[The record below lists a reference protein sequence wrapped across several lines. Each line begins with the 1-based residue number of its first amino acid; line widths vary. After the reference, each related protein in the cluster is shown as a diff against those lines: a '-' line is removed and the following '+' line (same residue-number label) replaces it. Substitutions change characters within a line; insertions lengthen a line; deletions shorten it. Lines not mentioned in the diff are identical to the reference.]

1 MSITLYILEFLLCS
15 AIFVALYKLLIEG
28 RVSYR
33 YSRIYLVWSMIFSAI
48 VPILELPLYPAETVY
63 YEMPIILN
71 EQLSQSTIVVDEQ
84 TMHTGEITVEPQSEP
99 INWAMVASIVAASI
113 YGIIVLM
120 NLARFVWRL
129 WFIRKL
135 RKHCELTIYEAYTL
149 ALSDQISEPFS
160 FWRTIYM
167 SRQFQGREKQQVVT
181 HELSHVRHNHTA
193 ERLVLELMRCVF
205 WFNPF
210 VWIAGSLL
218 VQVQE
223 WQADRDVI
231 DAGYDVYEYRNSIFR
246 QLYGL
251 GPDVELTSGLYSKL
265 TKKRFLMMTN
275 FKKGRFPLVRMG
287 VAVLVM
293 VAMILAF
300 GAVKDEDKIVY
311 NSPSQISEFIVEES
325 ETSGL
330 MQVENSKIEQD
341 TVKDKYPPTVKYP
354 AGIVVPEN
362 EKQIILNKGTYEVFA
377 CGYKSKD
384 NQVFPNVV
392 IMVLNDREL
401 AIKNKGDWQLVESG
415 VYSYMLTDKHF
426 IVARDDKKYT
436 FGVDRF
442 SGPLYKTTFDV
453 IIPDDAVMRSLTFLG
468 PMETRDSSVHLG
480 FKYGKA
486 YLNGK
491 ETSIQE
497 LSEVHHINFAVPT
510 VDLGRVKQTLSIGD
524 IIEKNTSQTV
534 SEKEKTEPEE
544 SPNASVAQSST
555 VKNNTKIYLP
565 SGYDTKH
572 EWTKVPMD
580 KREPIFQTIP
590 VFEFLDDSQ
599 VQIKSPKTNTY
610 ITSGL
615 YKYEFKGGKLYLK
628 GEHDYVFPF
637 KKSFDG
643 DANEHLNIYINTEL
657 YGVKIKYVSLSLVNK

>member
-1 MSITLYILEFLLCS
+1 
-15 AIFVALYKLLIEG
+15 
-28 RVSYR
+28 
-33 YSRIYLVWSMIFSAI
+33 
-48 VPILELPLYPAETVY
+48 
-63 YEMPIILN
+63 
-71 EQLSQSTIVVDEQ
+71 
-84 TMHTGEITVEPQSEP
+84 
-99 INWAMVASIVAASI
+99 
-113 YGIIVLM
+113 
-120 NLARFVWRL
+120 
-129 WFIRKL
+129 
-135 RKHCELTIYEAYTL
+135 
-149 ALSDQISEPFS
+149 
-160 FWRTIYM
+160 
-167 SRQFQGREKQQVVT
+167 
-181 HELSHVRHNHTA
+181 
-193 ERLVLELMRCVF
+193 
-205 WFNPF
+205 
-210 VWIAGSLL
+210 
-218 VQVQE
+218 
-223 WQADRDVI
+223 
-231 DAGYDVYEYRNSIFR
+231 
-246 QLYGL
+246 
-251 GPDVELTSGLYSKL
+251 
-265 TKKRFLMMTN
+265 MMTN
-275 FKKGRFPLVRMG
+275 FNKGRFPYMRMCA
-287 VAVLVM
+287 VVLV
-293 VAMILAF
+293 VAAMILAF
-300 GAVKDEDKIVY
+300 GAVKNEDKIIY
-311 NSPSQISEFIVEES
+311 TSSSELS
-325 ETSGL
+325 ETNPQSDPIQIANAPQFSQEAQSEVGSVPSDAVA
-330 MQVENSKIEQD
+330 QSQAAEGNKV
-341 TVKDKYPPTVKYP
+341 VAKDKYPELVQLPQIEKP
-354 AGIVVPEN
+354 KN
-362 EKQIILNKGTYEVFA
+362 EKQIILNKGTYKVFA

-384 NQVFPNVV
+384 YQGFPNVV

-510 VDLGRVKQTLSIGD
+510 VDLGRVKQTPSIGD

-590 VFEFLDDSQ
+590 IFEFLDDSQ